1 MGQYFIPIILGVA
14 DVKEFIRLWLDAQMY
29 GNGLKLTEHSYLN
42 NSFVSAFEYQISE
55 DGPFY
60 KSRVVWAGDY
70 AQKEPDSDLNLY
82 AMAQNDE
89 ESDSTKCRKPL
100 TRDTSCYR
108 YIVNHTMKQYV
119 DKNAL
124 QSRLHPLPLLTSE
137 GNGAGGGDYR
147 GPSKELCGTWARHV
161 ISVNRALPPAD
172 YTELRCEFHDK
183 Q

>member
-14 DVKEFIRLWLDAQMY
+14 DVKEFIRLWLDAHMY
-29 GNGLKLTEHSYLN
+29 GNGLKLTEHSYLGN
-42 NSFVSAFEYQISE
+42 AFVSAFEFQISE

-70 AQKEPDSDLNLY
+70 AQKEPDSDMNLY
-82 AMAQNDE
+82 TMAQNDE
-89 ESDSTKCRKPL
+89 ASDSLTTKCRKPP

-108 YIVNHTMKQYV
+108 YIVNHTKKQYV
-119 DKNAL
+119 DKSGL

-147 GPSKELCGTWARHV
+147 GLNEGLCGTWARDL
-161 ISVNRALPPAD
+161 ISVNRTLPAE
-172 YTELRCEFHDK
+172 YTELRCEFRI
-183 Q
+183 